1 MQTETVLR
9 QAIAERIKP
18 VMFLNKLDRV
28 FLELNM
34 SPEETFKSFRNSIES
49 VNVIVETYNDE
60 SLGDIQVIFFFFF
73 EILIRD
79 S

>member
-1 MQTETVLR
+1 MVLFLR

-18 VMFLNKLDRV
+18 ILFLNKLDRI

-34 SPEETFKSFRNSIES
+34 TPEEAYKSFRNSIES

-60 SLGDIQVIFFFFF
+60 TLGNIQVTLHYLF
-73 EILIRD
+73 L
-79 S
+79 